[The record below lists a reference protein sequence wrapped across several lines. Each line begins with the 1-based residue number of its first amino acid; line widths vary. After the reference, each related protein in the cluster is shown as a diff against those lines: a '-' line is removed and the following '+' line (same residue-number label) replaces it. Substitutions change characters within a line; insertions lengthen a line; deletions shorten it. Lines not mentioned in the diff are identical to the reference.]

1 MTGWDPAA
9 VRRIGTGMSNRE
21 LIAQVTEW
29 ASPIAADLGL
39 RLVDVEFQPAGK
51 RSVLRVFLDREG
63 GVGLDEL
70 ARASH
75 EIEAVLDVR
84 DAVPGTYSLE
94 CSSPGINRR
103 LKGRA
108 DFEQHLGQRV
118 RLRTWEAL
126 SGSRNFLGEIE
137 SVHTEEI
144 VLVPEGA
151 DAIRIPLAAIEKA
164 NYEHDFDAEAR
175 ERR

>member
-1 MTGWDPAA
+1 
-9 VRRIGTGMSNRE
+9 MSHRE
-21 LIAQVTEW
+21 LIARIAEW
-29 ASPIAADLGL
+29 ATPIAADLGL
-39 RLVDVEFQPAGK
+39 RLVDVEFQSAGK
-51 RSVLRVFLDREG
+51 RSVLRLFLDREG
-63 GVGLDEL
+63 GVELEEL

-75 EIEAVLDVR
+75 EIEAVLDVH

-94 CSSPGINRR
+94 CSSPGVNRR

-108 DFEQHLGQRV
+108 DFAEYIGRRV

-126 SGSRNFLGEIE
+126 DGSRNFLGELAAVE
-137 SVHTEEI
+137 DDDI
-144 VLVPEGA
+144 VLAPEGA
-151 DAIRIPLAAIEKA
+151 EAVRIPIGAIEKA